1 MLLLNAAGGH
11 IMRVNAI
18 GPNLI
23 CPGPSDFHVAF
34 PRLQSTR
41 MLTLPFPANASVY
54 LSLSPGVSTVSS
66 PPRNSTSLHDV
77 PASPAAESFTVCA
90 ATVIAKPPT
99 SPHKSHPA
107 IACLIR
113 VSLRSI
119 RRSGDRI
126 TVKSTPKNIHGLTPQ
141 R

>member
-41 MLTLPFPANASVY
+41 TLTLPFPANASVY
-54 LSLSPGVSTVSS
+54 LSLSSGLSTVSS

-77 PASPAAESFTVCA
+77 PASPAESFAVCA
-90 ATVIAKPPT
+90 GDVITKLPT

-107 IACLIR
+107 IECLIR
-113 VSLRSI
+113 VSL
-119 RRSGDRI
+119 
-126 TVKSTPKNIHGLTPQ
+126 
-141 R
+141 